1 MGHVFLHLTLHLLRP
16 HLMSVIS
23 NGSLHSRLHYRVCR
37 YNLSANVSLFFCVS
51 S

>member
-1 MGHVFLHLTLHLLRP
+1 MRFYTHLALHLLSRT
-16 HLMSVIS
+16 LMSVIS